1 MRQACFILCYPHC
14 PALANVASHTR
25 ATILLRRATMLLPH
39 ASSHPHAWCAGLDNP
54 LTLSNKYVV
63 FPAFF
68 ATTAHPQ
75 QAQRPAS
82 DWVSVMGVATG
93 GAVMA
98 GAIWQ

>member
-1 MRQACFILCYPHC
+1 MRQACFILCYPYC

-25 ATILLRRATMLLPH
+25 ATILARNILLLPH
-39 ASSHPHAWCAGLDNP
+39 ASSHLHVYDAGLDNP

-68 ATTAHPQ
+68 ATTPPLQ
-75 QAQRPAS
+75 QAQRPVS
-82 DWVSVMGVATG
+82 DWVSVLGVVTG
-93 GAVMA
+93 GAGMA